1 MDASID
7 RSVADVAIAEDS
19 YVPADASTTM
29 DVDLDAPDPP
39 LADAGCATDYPAGP
53 YGTKVGDTIDDLTFV
68 GRHQGSPA
76 QICLGAIRQNANI
89 QAILVIGSAMWCTP
103 CQSEEMPLRNL
114 YAGYSGNVAFVEAIL
129 QNFATQQPSMND
141 LVTWSK
147 QFQQPWDLALDP
159 QMVVAS
165 YATNPAFPYHVII
178 RAKTMKIEHEDVGTD
193 VQALKTQIDAIL
205 GD

>member
-1 MDASID
+1 MID
-7 RSVADVAIAEDS
+7 RSVADVAIAEDVH
-19 YVPADASTTM
+19 VPPDASTM
-29 DVDLDAPDPP
+29 DADLDAPDSDPP
-39 LADAGCATDYPAGP
+39 IADAGCATNYPTGP
-53 YGTKVGDTIDDLTFV
+53 YGTKVGDTIDDLMFI

-76 QICLGAIRQNANI
+76 QICLGAIHQNPNI

-103 CQSEEMPLRNL
+103 CQSEETPLKNL
-114 YAGYSGNVAFVEAIL
+114 YASYSGNNVAFVEAIL

-159 QMVVAS
+159 QMTVAA
-165 YATNPAFPYHVII
+165 YATNPACPYHVII
-178 RAKTMKIEHEDVGTD
+178 RAKTMKIAYEDVGTD

-205 GD
+205 AD